1 MTMRRRRRRHAEVEE
16 KGSRI
21 RVQAE
26 EEEEEEARRRICRPR
41 TCHPVGF
48 GGSWAFLVPWW
59 KPNRGFEVQNPA
71 GALRTPTPTVL
82 STHLEQG
89 RNAHRDAQAKNA
101 LTSIPPPPPSIYTPR
116 PPGRRTAYSPTHTSR
131 SNSRQPSLR
140 TRTHVRGPHT
150 AHRLL
155 PPGLP
160 VPILPPRA
168 ESRSNAVRENVTS
181 FHSGN
186 ERCSNNTTNPSVF
199 FRLNF
204 FLSCRAGK
212 SHHLTPLNVLNWN
225 LHFSNVLS
233 DMT

>member
-1 MTMRRRRRRHAEVEE
+1 MVERAAQLRALAARKGGKKRRKRKKSRTMMRRRRRRYTGVKE

-101 LTSIPPPPPSIYTPR
+101 LTSIPPLPPSNYTSPTPR
-116 PPGRRTAYSPTHTSR
+116 PPTDLFTH
-131 SNSRQPSLR
+131 
-140 TRTHVRGPHT
+140 
-150 AHRLL
+150 
-155 PPGLP
+155 
-160 VPILPPRA
+160 PRF
-168 ESRSNAVRENVTS
+168 S
-181 FHSGN
+181 F
-186 ERCSNNTTNPSVF
+186 
-199 FRLNF
+199 
-204 FLSCRAGK
+204 
-212 SHHLTPLNVLNWN
+212 
-225 LHFSNVLS
+225 
-233 DMT
+233 